1 MVNQITADQQRFLCH
16 NSINLNCFT
25 ICTDMWD
32 AAAKGQEQVYG
43 ENSFWQKH
51 LLTVTWIH
59 CATLTWGWADLAALC
74 WSGRPLVQLHT
85 LHYLWLPSE
94 PLWWQFWA
102 INWLRI
108 TGELG
113 RGLYSPT
120 GCSITSSLLPEGDS
134 RMVSIPRPLVSWL
147 PHHHIPPPLLRCT
160 LPPYSYCISWDSKP
174 TELFLLGELPAASAR
189 LRASENALSGWPA
202 LSAHRLGG
210 PHPKEESQHK
220 RGRGTA

>member
-147 PHHHIPPPLLRCT
+147 PHHHLLSTTSLLMVTLPSVCLELLSCSDSSSSLSNWAQCSYNGKAAQFSSGCKLLRYVQ
-160 LPPYSYCISWDSKP
+160 LQPGEDVWPR
-174 TELFLLGELPAASAR
+174 LLLIW
-189 LRASENALSGWPA
+189 LLTW
-202 LSAHRLGG
+202 
-210 PHPKEESQHK
+210 
-220 RGRGTA
+220 